1 MNRCEEALVHL
12 HALEEM
18 ASKKSAT
25 VVDDVD
31 NKGGLASAPTSAKAR
46 AALCVNLASIRIQQ
60 NELELAEKSLRQA
73 LLFSPSSM
81 DALRGLV
88 YLHLRQGQSKH
99 AMQILQERRLCI
111 ISPPDF
117 EAPLLCFSG
126 SRRHGGGPARSA
138 FR

>member
-99 AMQILQERRLCI
+99 AMQILQERRPNI
-111 ISPPDF
+111 
-117 EAPLLCFSG
+117 
-126 SRRHGGGPARSA
+126 R
-138 FR
+138 